1 MNDISTKRD
10 FRMDNAKGFL
20 IILVVVGHFLLP
32 LYRTR
37 FVENTIISIYFF
49 HMPFFVFVSGYF
61 AKSIVKNGKF
71 EWKKVWNILWLY
83 IVYEVIVYFTEGLL
97 EGHFGIPNPF
107 RESGA
112 PWYLLALAIWY
123 ASLFFLKKVK
133 TLWAPITLMIF
144 VIIIKYVFHPGD
156 ILALDRVL
164 SFSPFFILGY
174 IMNEENLCKYI
185 RSKLSITLS
194 IIAVLVLIFIFMS
207 TTDLLSRHTLVVYGA
222 DFNRYPYDYQKY
234 LWISNITWYIGA
246 SIVIFGLLRLISNKE
261 LPLITKLGRNTLQIY
276 ILHRPIRDLLQY
288 AGFYELINPHKKL
301 QVIMI
306 MIFAVLL
313 TVLLGNDRLKK
324 VFRKIQIK

>member
-1 MNDISTKRD
+1 MNKRD

-37 FVENTIISIYFF
+37 FVENAIISIYFF

-61 AKSIVKNGKF
+61 AKSIVKNGEF
-71 EWKKVWNILWLY
+71 AWKKVLNILWLY
-83 IVYEVIVYFTEGLL
+83 IVYEIIVYFTEGLL
-97 EGHFGIPNPF
+97 EEHFGVPNPF

-123 ASLFFLKKVK
+123 SSLLFFKKVK
-133 TLWAPITLMIF
+133 TLWAPIILMIF
-144 VIIIKYVFHPGD
+144 VIIIKYVLHPGD

-164 SFSPFFILGY
+164 SFSPFFVLGY
-174 IMNEENLCKYI
+174 IMTEVDLSKFI
-185 RSKLSITLS
+185 HSKLSIIVSL
-194 IIAVLVLIFIFMS
+194 IAIVVLIFIFIS

-222 DFNRYPYDYQKY
+222 DFNRYPNDYQKY
-234 LWISNITWYIGA
+234 LWMTNSIWYIGA
-246 SIVIFGLLRLISNKE
+246 SIVIFGLFRLVPNME
-261 LPLITKLGRNTLQIY
+261 LPLVTKLGRNTLQIY

-288 AGFYELINPHKKL
+288 AGFYDLINPHKKL

-313 TVLLGNDRLKK
+313 TVLLGNERLKK
-324 VFRKIQIK
+324 VFQKIQIK